1 MGGLDA
7 RLITCISRNRLRIPF
22 LGTNMPD
29 MGIKQNRD
37 ETSGGRPSMVEALF
51 SSTQQRVLGLIFGQP
66 ERSFF
71 ATEVIARVGAGSGA
85 VQRELK
91 KLADSGLVT
100 VTRIGNQK
108 HFQANAAAPIFEELC
123 ALMRKTVGL
132 AEPLR
137 EALAPAAAD
146 IDVALVYGS
155 VAKGFATAASDV
167 DLLVV
172 SDALTLEALFGL
184 LQSAEH
190 ALGRTINPTLYNRE
204 EFQRR
209 LDEHNPFL
217 ERVLA
222 GDTLIL
228 HGSLPNEYQG
238 T

>member
-1 MGGLDA
+1 MTD
-7 RLITCISRNRLRIPF
+7 
-22 LGTNMPD
+22 
-29 MGIKQNRD
+29 
-37 ETSGGRPSMVEALF
+37 ALF

-91 KLADSGLVT
+91 KLADSELVT
-100 VTRIGNQK
+100 VSRVGNQK
-108 HFQANAAAPIFEELC
+108 HFQANASSPIFRELC

-137 EALAPAAAD
+137 QALAPSIGD
-146 IDVALVYGS
+146 IELALVYGS
-155 VAKGFATAASDV
+155 VAKGSASASSDIDV
-167 DLLVV
+167 LVV
-172 SDALTLEALFGL
+172 SDSMTLEALFGL
-184 LQSAEH
+184 LQPAERE
-190 ALGRTINPTLYNRE
+190 LGRTINPTLYNKD

-228 HGSLPNEYQG
+228 HGGLPNEYQKIG
-238 T
+238 ET